1 MRDLWGMVAPVG
13 GRLFQ
18 ARIGDAGNVVAP
30 LYSLLVD
37 NKTNIPMWGYKL
49 LLLSAAA
56 IWGGSFVV
64 LKNSLDTV
72 APSWLLVMRFGLA
85 SIVLVAALFPR
96 LREHFDAGY
105 LLPGL
110 ALGLSYGLGYVLQTY
125 GLDFTTPGRNAFLT
139 APYCV
144 IVPYMVWVA
153 GGKRPTAFNIVAALL
168 AIAGIGFISLGD
180 DLSLSLGLGDWLT
193 LGCSVMYALHMV
205 LIPIT
210 AKKRDILTLTVVQM
224 AVCFLVSLVCAV
236 AFDEPPTADV
246 FTPGFCGALAYL
258 VLLASCYTMVAQN
271 VGQAKVEPASGALIL
286 SLESVFAVICS
297 IIFYGE
303 EITPQLAI
311 GFTLIFVAIVV
322 SEVVAPLKGKRDSEA
337 VKA

>member
-1 MRDLWGMVAPVG
+1 
-13 GRLFQ
+13 
-18 ARIGDAGNVVAP
+18 
-30 LYSLLVD
+30 
-37 NKTNIPMWGYKL
+37 MWGYKL

-64 LKNSLDTV
+64 LKNSLDSI
-72 APSWLLVMRFGLA
+72 APSWLLVLRFGL
-85 SIVLVAALFPR
+85 STLVLSAVLFGR

-110 ALGLSYGLGYVLQTY
+110 ALGLTYGGGYVLQTY
-125 GLDFTTPGRNAFLT
+125 GLALTTPGINAFLT

-144 IVPYMVWVA
+144 LVPYMVWVA
-153 GGKRPTAFNIVAALL
+153 GGKKPTAFSVTAAVL
-168 AIAGIGFISLGD
+168 AVAGIGFISLGD
-180 DLSLSLGLGDWLT
+180 DLSFSLGAGEWLSLA
-193 LGCSVMYALHMV
+193 CSVMYALHMV

-210 AKKRDILTLTVVQM
+210 AKKRDILTLTVIQM
-224 AVCFLVSLVCAV
+224 AVCFLVSLVCAL
-236 AFDEPPTADV
+236 AFDVPPTSDIL
-246 FTPGFCGALAYL
+246 TPNFIAALAYL

-297 IIFYGE
+297 VIFYGE
-303 EITPQLAI
+303 LITPQLAI

-322 SEVVAPLKGKRDSEA
+322 SEVIGPHVVGQDTGPLKA
-337 VKA
+337 

>member
-1 MRDLWGMVAPVG
+1 MDT
-13 GRLFQ
+13 
-18 ARIGDAGNVVAP
+18 
-30 LYSLLVD
+30 
-37 NKTNIPMWGYKL
+37 KTNIPMWVYKL

-64 LKNSLDTV
+64 LKNSLDSV
-72 APSWLLVMRFGLA
+72 APSWLLVLRFGLA
-85 SIVLVAALFPR
+85 TIVLVAVLLPR
-96 LREHFDAGY
+96 LRKHFDVGY

-110 ALGLSYGLGYVLQTY
+110 ALGLSYGGGYVLQTY
-125 GLDFTTPGRNAFLT
+125 GLALTTPGINAFLT

-144 IVPYMVWVA
+144 LVPYMAWVA
-153 GGKRPTAFNIVAALL
+153 GGARPGAFSVVAAVL
-168 AIAGIGFISLGD
+168 AVAGIGFISLGD
-180 DLSLSLGLGDWLT
+180 DLTFSFGAGEWLSLA
-193 LGCSVMYALHMV
+193 CSVMYALHMV

-224 AVCFLVSLVCAV
+224 AVCFLVSLVCAL
-236 AFDEPPTADV
+236 AFDEPPTTNV
-246 FTPGFCGALAYL
+246 FTPTFIAALAYL

-303 EITPQLAI
+303 EITVQLAT

-322 SEVVAPLKGKRDSEA
+322 SEVIAPFRGERGTESIEA
-337 VKA
+337 